1 MYIEEH
7 PDWLV
12 HIETSTI
19 AAHAPASY
27 FRMAHP
33 LLLLSNC
40 EERGGGDVLT
50 VVCVQQEAVDHT
62 E

>member
-1 MYIEEH
+1 MYIAEH

-27 FRMAHP
+27 FRRAHL
-33 LLLLSNC
+33 LLLLS
-40 EERGGGDVLT
+40 EEGEGRDVLYYVMRT
-50 VVCVQQEAVDHT
+50 VVCVHGRQ
-62 E
+62 